1 MPTGHEAD
9 GLIFAQ
15 LWHTGRVGHSLDKKG
30 ALPVAPSAIKI
41 EGQKHFTSQ
50 GPQDYETPRALSVL
64 EIKSII
70 SEYVQAAKNAIEAG
84 FDGVELH
91 AANGYLPNQFL
102 AESANQ
108 RTDEY
113 GGNIKNN
120 SRFVLEVMKA
130 LTEAIGGEKVGIK
143 ISPFHPYAS
152 ILLDNPIATFSYLIE
167 ELNKLDI
174 AFIELMRR
182 SPMFPLPASYP
193 TDDEIEVFGPLIKK
207 TLIANTA
214 FTAETGEA
222 LVQKGSADII
232 SYGSLFLA
240 NPDLPK
246 RFELRASLNQPD
258 RTTILIE
265 LPCLAEETRATLTT
279 HF

>member
-152 ILLDNPIATFSYLIE
+152 ILLDNP
-167 ELNKLDI
+167 
-174 AFIELMRR
+174 
-182 SPMFPLPASYP
+182 MFPLPASYP
-193 TDDEIEVFGPLIKK
+193 TADEIEVFGPLIKK